1 MNAEFMR
8 ALDALEAEK
17 NIDKEELIDAIE
29 VSIESAYK
37 KNYGNVQD
45 VDVKLDRDTGEITVY
60 ATRDIVEDVENLE
73 TEISLEEAREID
85 PTYEVGDVYRKIITP
100 RDFGRIA
107 AQNAKQLIVQRI
119 KEAERNMVYN
129 EYLERQEEVM
139 TGIVNRI
146 ERGNVF
152 VDIGNSEGCMPPME
166 QVQGEKYYPGQ
177 RLKVYLLMVR
187 KTTKGPQLR
196 LSRTHPG
203 LVKRLFETEVPEIYD
218 GIVDIVSISRE
229 AGSRTKIAVKANDSS
244 VDPVGACV
252 GQKGIRVQNII
263 NELNGEKI
271 DIIKYSD
278 DVREYLSNAL
288 SPAKIYRILPNK
300 TEKTAIAV
308 VDDFQLSLAIGKEGQ
323 NVRLAAKLA
332 SWKIDIKSKSDYE
345 RMLEENPDF
354 DTEYTN
360 SDKEE
365 DILDELKNELDEVLD
380 IQVDE
385 DNAESLDNVLDDLVM
400 TDELEDLDDFFE

>member
-60 ATRDIVEDVENLE
+60 ATRDIVENVENLE
-73 TEISLEEAREID
+73 TQISLEEAREID
-85 PTYEVGDVYRKIITP
+85 PTYEVGDVYRKVITP

-119 KEAERNMVYN
+119 KEAERNMIYN

-139 TGIVNRI
+139 TGIINRI

-166 QVQGEKYYPGQ
+166 QAPGEKYYPGQ

-203 LVKRLFETEVPEIYD
+203 LVRRLFETEVPEIYD

-345 RMLEENPDF
+345 RMLLENPDF
-354 DTEYTN
+354 DADYTN
-360 SDKEE
+360 AGEEE

-380 IQVDE
+380 IQIDE

>member
-139 TGIVNRI
+139 TGIVNHI

-354 DTEYTN
+354 DAEYTN

>member
-73 TEISLEEAREID
+73 TQISLEEAREID
-85 PTYEVGDVYRKIITP
+85 PTYEVGDVYRKVITP

-119 KEAERNMVYN
+119 KEAERNMIYN

-139 TGIVNRI
+139 TGIINRI

-166 QVQGEKYYPGQ
+166 QAPGEKYYPGQ

-203 LVKRLFETEVPEIYD
+203 LVRRLFETEVPEIYD

-345 RMLEENPDF
+345 RMLLENPDF
-354 DTEYTN
+354 DADYTN
-360 SDKEE
+360 AGEEE

-380 IQVDE
+380 IQIDE

>member
-1 MNAEFMR
+1 
-8 ALDALEAEK
+8 
-17 NIDKEELIDAIE
+17 
-29 VSIESAYK
+29 
-37 KNYGNVQD
+37 
-45 VDVKLDRDTGEITVY
+45 
-60 ATRDIVEDVENLE
+60 
-73 TEISLEEAREID
+73 
-85 PTYEVGDVYRKIITP
+85 
-100 RDFGRIA
+100 
-107 AQNAKQLIVQRI
+107 
-119 KEAERNMVYN
+119 
-129 EYLERQEEVM
+129 M
-139 TGIVNRI
+139 TGIINRI

-166 QVQGEKYYPGQ
+166 QAPGEKYYPGQ

-203 LVKRLFETEVPEIYD
+203 LVRRLFETEVPEIYD

-345 RMLEENPDF
+345 RMLLENPDF
-354 DTEYTN
+354 DADYTN
-360 SDKEE
+360 AGEEE

-380 IQVDE
+380 IQIDE

>member
-73 TEISLEEAREID
+73 TQISLEEAREID
-85 PTYEVGDVYRKIITP
+85 PTYEVGDVHRKVITP

-139 TGIVNRI
+139 TGIINRI

-166 QVQGEKYYPGQ
+166 QVPGEKYYPGQ

-345 RMLEENPDF
+345 RMLAENPDF
-354 DTEYTN
+354 DADYTN
-360 SDKEE
+360 AGEEE

-380 IQVDE
+380 IQIDE